1 MTESP
6 FKNCENKDEGI
17 PDIWECRYFV
27 YDSKPPHVFEHD
39 RLMDRKEF
47 FDRWDGPRDDTDIY
61 FISDNTG
68 VNVKIRK
75 SGESEPTIKLRV
87 LRDTSDEFQL
97 WHTEFVERLPAP
109 ATVWKEVLEQLH
121 IEGNEKLLS
130 NHSQPAQV
138 EEALRAAKPE
148 LLCIKTQKHRWR
160 YIGPLGEVEVA
171 RVTVFSSSLSS
182 LYSIAFESKSADT
195 TGIRTIRDKL
205 ARGVLDV
212 LGTPKSYVELLRQL
226 PK

>member
-1 MTESP
+1 MACPPISH
-6 FKNCENKDEGI
+6 CEDKAKGI

-27 YDSKPPHVFEHD
+27 CDSKPPNGFEHD

-47 FDRWDGPRDDTDIY
+47 FDRWDGPRDDTDVY
-61 FISDNTG
+61 FISDDTG
-68 VNVKIRK
+68 MNVKLRK

-87 LRDTSDEFQL
+87 LRDTCDEFQL
-97 WHTEFVERLPAP
+97 WHTEFVEKLPAP
-109 ATVWKEVLEQLH
+109 ATVWKEVLEQLN
-121 IEGNEKLLS
+121 IKGNEKRLS
-130 NHSQPAQV
+130 SHSQPAQV

-148 LLCIKTQKHRWR
+148 LLCIKTHKQRWR

-182 LYSIAFESKSADT
+182 LYSISFESKSADT

-205 ARGVLDV
+205 ARDVLDV
-212 LGTPKSYVELLRQL
+212 LGTPKSYVELLWQL